1 MKLFRLTIVV
11 IAAILA
17 VMSLILM
24 RGGAP
29 WLGFILLLMAIVVVI
44 AALVAEQPKKHS
56 NQRITREGIDMGTMM
71 YRFDGSK
78 VLLSVKLEEMLAG
91 IGIPDDAISFDQ
103 IDGLMAFTECYE
115 QFSGRTLLKRLVLIK
130 LGPGRTV
137 QEINVMLNGVSY
149 QAEIDHES
157 GGSYELY
164 WRDEMAMRLNDSTL
178 AKLYAGFNELD
189 ALDWPIV
196 PDSGPVLFAKSRR
209 EESGANEAGNR
220 VVQFRSTIEA

>member
-1 MKLFRLTIVV
+1 
-11 IAAILA
+11 
-17 VMSLILM
+17 
-24 RGGAP
+24 
-29 WLGFILLLMAIVVVI
+29 MAIVVVI

-115 QFSGRTLLKRLVLIK
+115 QFSGRTLLKRLV
-130 LGPGRTV
+130 
-137 QEINVMLNGVSY
+137 
-149 QAEIDHES
+149 
-157 GGSYELY
+157 
-164 WRDEMAMRLNDSTL
+164 
-178 AKLYAGFNELD
+178 
-189 ALDWPIV
+189 

>member
-1 MKLFRLTIVV
+1 
-11 IAAILA
+11 
-17 VMSLILM
+17 
-24 RGGAP
+24 
-29 WLGFILLLMAIVVVI
+29 MAIVVVI

-130 LGPGRTV
+130 LSPGRTV

-178 AKLYAGFNELD
+178 TKLYAGFNELD

-196 PDSGPVLFAKSRR
+196 PDSGLVLFAKSRR
-209 EESGANEAGNR
+209 EESGVNEAGNR

>member
-24 RGGAP
+24 RAAP

-78 VLLSVKLEEMLAG
+78 VLLSVKLEEMLALTRIFTRRRLHQG
-91 IGIPDDAISFDQ
+91 QVPEVAVVVDDRDAERSPAVRTC
-103 IDGLMAFTECYE
+103 DG
-115 QFSGRTLLKRLVLIK
+115 R
-130 LGPGRTV
+130 
-137 QEINVMLNGVSY
+137 SY
-149 QAEIDHES
+149 R
-157 GGSYELY
+157 G
-164 WRDEMAMRLNDSTL
+164 
-178 AKLYAGFNELD
+178 
-189 ALDWPIV
+189 
-196 PDSGPVLFAKSRR
+196 
-209 EESGANEAGNR
+209 GNR
-220 VVQFRSTIEA
+220 NLRGARRSETRGESTHGGTFCRSVAERPSDGIAIPFLGRHGRRFRNGERPHQQHGGKRDRMTVLHDFTTIP

>member
-24 RGGAP
+24 RAAP
-29 WLGFILLLMAIVVVI
+29 WLGFILLLMAVI
-44 AALVAEQPKKHS
+44 AALVAEQPKRHS
-56 NQRITREGIDMGTMM
+56 NQRIAREGVDMGTMM

-115 QFSGRTLLKRLVLIK
+115 QFSGKTLLKRLVLIK
-130 LGPGRTV
+130 LGPGRIV
-137 QEINVMLNGVSY
+137 KEINVMLNGVSY

-164 WRDEMAMRLNDSTL
+164 WRDEMAMRLNDSAL
-178 AKLYAGFNELD
+178 AKLYEGFNELD
-189 ALDWPIV
+189 KLDWPVV
-196 PDSGPVLFAKSRR
+196 PDSGPVLFAKTRR
-209 EESGANEAGNR
+209 EESGADEAGNR
-220 VVQFRSTIEA
+220 IVQFRPTTEA

>member
-1 MKLFRLTIVV
+1 MKLFRLAIVV
-11 IAAILA
+11 ITAILA

-24 RGGAP
+24 RAAP
-29 WLGFILLLMAIVVVI
+29 WLGFILLLMAIVVAI

-56 NQRITREGIDMGTMM
+56 NQRITREGVDMGTMM

-103 IDGLMAFTECYE
+103 IEGLMAFTECYE
-115 QFSGRTLLKRLVLIK
+115 QDSGRTLLNRLVLIK

-137 QEINVMLNGVSY
+137 KEINVMLNGISY

-178 AKLYAGFNELD
+178 TKLYAGFNELD
-189 ALDWPIV
+189 ALDWPVV
-196 PDSGPVLFAKSRR
+196 PDSGSVLFTKSRR

-220 VVQFRSTIEA
+220 FVQFRPTTEA

>member
-24 RGGAP
+24 RATP

-44 AALVAEQPKKHS
+44 TALVAEQPKKHS
-56 NQRITREGIDMGTMM
+56 NQRITREGVDMGTMM

-115 QFSGRTLLKRLVLIK
+115 QFSGKTLLKRLVLIK
-130 LGPGRTV
+130 LGPGRIV
-137 QEINVMLNGVSY
+137 KEINVMLNGVSY

-164 WRDEMAMRLNDSTL
+164 WRDEMAMRLNDSML
-178 AKLYAGFNELD
+178 AKLYEGFNELD
-189 ALDWPIV
+189 KLDWPVV
-196 PDSGPVLFAKSRR
+196 PDSGPVLFAKTRR
-209 EESGANEAGNR
+209 EESGADEAGNR
-220 VVQFRSTIEA
+220 IVQFRPTTEA